1 MIKILQKNFIE
12 NLKEDHNSE
21 TSFDDQVKWEYMKF
35 QIRKFTISYT
45 KIRAKNNRRIKNDL
59 ENKWKDLKNDLNN
72 YDQLQKYNEI
82 KSELEKIYEKFV
94 EGAKL
99 RSKCTWY

>member
-1 MIKILQKNFIE
+1 
-12 NLKEDHNSE
+12 
-21 TSFDDQVKWEYMKF
+21 MKF
-35 QIRKFTISYT
+35 QIRKFTISHS
-45 KIRAKNNRRIKNDL
+45 KIRTKNNRKIKNDL
-59 ENKWKDLKNDLNN
+59 ENKLKDLKNDLNN

-82 KSELEKIYEKFV
+82 KSELEKIYEKFA